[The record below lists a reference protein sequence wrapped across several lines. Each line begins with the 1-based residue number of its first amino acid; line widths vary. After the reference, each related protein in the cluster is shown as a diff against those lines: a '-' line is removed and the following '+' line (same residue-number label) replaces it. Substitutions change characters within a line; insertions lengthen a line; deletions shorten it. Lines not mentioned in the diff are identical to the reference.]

1 MVAFD
6 THAAAV
12 KALTGGGASEEIAV
26 AGGRCRPGRPLVE
39 RGEVWITGEESVN
52 VEVIGASVAV
62 VGALLWIRRDMRHD
76 IAELRR
82 DMGVRI
88 DGVQRDLSAQ
98 IAAVN
103 TRIDN
108 ILLADRPKP

>member
-1 MVAFD
+1 MN
-6 THAAAV
+6 
-12 KALTGGGASEEIAV
+12 L
-26 AGGRCRPGRPLVE
+26 
-39 RGEVWITGEESVN
+39 
-52 VEVIGASVAV
+52 EVIGAAVAV

-82 DMGVRI
+82 D
-88 DGVQRDLSAQ
+88 LTAQ

-108 ILLADRPKP
+108 ILLADRTTP

>member
-1 MVAFD
+1 MMGTMD
-6 THAAAV
+6 Y
-12 KALTGGGASEEIAV
+12 
-26 AGGRCRPGRPLVE
+26 
-39 RGEVWITGEESVN
+39 
-52 VEVIGASVAV
+52 EVIGAALAV

-82 DMGVRI
+82 D
-88 DGVQRDLSAQ
+88 LTAQ

-108 ILLADRPKP
+108 ILLADRKG

>member
-1 MVAFD
+1 MD
-6 THAAAV
+6 
-12 KALTGGGASEEIAV
+12 L
-26 AGGRCRPGRPLVE
+26 
-39 RGEVWITGEESVN
+39 
-52 VEVIGASVAV
+52 EVIGAAVAV

-82 DMGVRI
+82 D
-88 DGVQRDLSAQ
+88 LTAQ

-108 ILLADRPKP
+108 ILLADRKPSQ

>member
-1 MVAFD
+1 MN
-6 THAAAV
+6 
-12 KALTGGGASEEIAV
+12 L
-26 AGGRCRPGRPLVE
+26 
-39 RGEVWITGEESVN
+39 
-52 VEVIGASVAV
+52 EVIGAAVAV

-82 DMGVRI
+82 DLTG
-88 DGVQRDLSAQ
+88 Q

-108 ILLADRPKP
+108 ILLADRKPRQ

>member
-1 MVAFD
+1 MN
-6 THAAAV
+6 
-12 KALTGGGASEEIAV
+12 L
-26 AGGRCRPGRPLVE
+26 
-39 RGEVWITGEESVN
+39 
-52 VEVIGASVAV
+52 EVIGAAVAV

-82 DMGVRI
+82 D
-88 DGVQRDLSAQ
+88 LTAQ

-108 ILLADRPKP
+108 ILLADRKTPDPR